1 MKIKKQE
8 ETHSIAL
15 PQVKQTAQVRV
26 NVAAICTYVS
36 ANFIVK
42 HLLYLIW
49 IVTFM
54 QYM

>member
-1 MKIKKQE
+1 MDWILV
-8 ETHSIAL
+8 IAIAYSMVGVSL
-15 PQVKQTAQVRV
+15 AGF
-26 NVAAICTYVS
+26 VS
-36 ANFIVK
+36 ANFIIK